1 MIFGSRQKQSLVL
14 FLAIVLGLAL
24 LNLRQ
29 ATSPQQQI
37 ERAVRSLARAAE
49 QKELGPFRELLAED
63 FRDDGGR
70 NREEALALLKLL
82 YLRHPSI
89 SVTLLSLGVTL
100 QGQDGAQVELTA
112 LLSENILPQDR
123 GDFVLNF
130 SRRKGKWL
138 LISAEWGGGY
148 GTN

>member
-14 FLAIVLGLAL
+14 FLAIVLGLVL

-29 ATSPQQQI
+29 AASPEQQI
-37 ERAVRSLARAAE
+37 ERAVRSLARSAE
-49 QKELGPFRELLAED
+49 QKELAAFRELLAED

-70 NREEALALLKLL
+70 TREEALALLKLL
-82 YLRHPSI
+82 YLRHPRI
-89 SVTLLSLGVTL
+89 AVTLVSLEVHM
-100 QGQDGAQVELTA
+100 QGQDGAEVELTA

-123 GDFVLNF
+123 GDFALVF

-138 LISAEWGGGY
+138 LTSADWGGGY
-148 GTN
+148 GTH